1 MIRTLLPLVLLGSG
15 CTVEVP
21 GWPIPPG
28 LDGMLRPDAAP
39 APTDLVADVVAAP
52 AGELSTQKPVSCPAL
67 EGAWSGSCGGKVTG
81 AYTVEVTG
89 TIALTLKPGAKP
101 GDYLV
106 SAGEWSSAP
115 KTMPSLVT
123 KQPLTGTVRC
133 GVFETTAEVS
143 ILGVKSI
150 GKVACVFDVGGCKGS
165 WTGKAVSGSSQGSG
179 TFELHRK

>member
-1 MIRTLLPLVLLGSG
+1 MIRPLLPLVLLAGA

-28 LDGMLRPDAAP
+28 LDGLRLQDAGP
-39 APTDLVADVVAAP
+39 APTDLVADALA
-52 AGELSTQKPVSCPAL
+52 AGELAAQKPVSCPAL

-81 AYTVEVTG
+81 AYTIEVTG
-89 TIALTLKPGAKP
+89 TIALTLKPGAAA

-115 KTMPSLVT
+115 KTMPSLLT

-150 GKVACVFDVGGCKGS
+150 GKVACVFDESGCKGS
-165 WTGKAVSGSSQGSG
+165 WTGKALSGSSQGSG